1 MKTFF
6 QICSLI
12 HSFDLASVLRSIAF
26 PFVLLYVLYF
36 HAIDSL
42 STFTTKLDLV
52 ELPKAQIAPLQDL
65 YNQLNSK
72 TVKNLREITGIKK
85 RLTKTALI
93 EAYLITH

>member
-1 MKTFF
+1 MKLFF
-6 QICSLI
+6 QLCSLI
-12 HSFDLASVLRSIAF
+12 HTFNLAAILRSIAF
-26 PFVLLYVLYF
+26 PFVLLYVCYF
-36 HAIDSL
+36 YAVDEL

-65 YNQLNSK
+65 YNQLETL

-93 EAYLITH
+93 EAYLVTL

>member
-1 MKTFF
+1 MRTFF
-6 QICSLI
+6 QLCSLI

-26 PFVLLYVLYF
+26 PFVLLFVTYFYV
-36 HAIDSL
+36 IDSL
-42 STFTTKLDLV
+42 STFTAKLNFPP
-52 ELPKAQIAPLQDL
+52 EPKVYISPLSVL
-65 YNQLNSK
+65 YNQLETE

>member
-1 MKTFF
+1 MKLFF
-6 QICSLI
+6 QVCSLI
-12 HSFDLASVLRSIAF
+12 HTFDLASVLRSVALPIVF
-26 PFVLLYVLYF
+26 IYVCYF
-36 HAIDSL
+36 EIIDSL
-42 STFTTKLDLV
+42 STFTTKLDIV

-65 YNQLNSK
+65 YNQLNSE